1 MSRTLPRALA
11 LTASALAL
19 ALTTSACSL
28 LSFGPRTSA
37 FSMKVG
43 QCVQLPTGDGDNVT
57 DLETTDCSALHD
69 AEVFHL
75 TQVTEDERP
84 SDSELEDMGGDACL
98 AAFEGYVGIPYEESE
113 LDYTM
118 LYPSPGSW
126 EQGDREII
134 CFIISG
140 DGTDTQLS
148 GSMKGSN
155 T

>member
-11 LTASALAL
+11 LTASALTL

-43 QCVQLPTGDGDNVT
+43 QCVQLPTGDNIT

-84 SDSELEDMGGDACL
+84 SDSELEDMGG
-98 AAFEGYVGIPYEESE
+98 AAFEGYVGVPYEESE
-113 LDYTM
+113 LDYTI

-140 DGTDTQLS
+140 EGTDTQLS

-155 T
+155 K

>member
-1 MSRTLPRALA
+1 MSRTMTRVLA
-11 LTASALAL
+11 LTASAAAL
-19 ALTTSACSL
+19 AMTMSACSL

-43 QCVQLPTGDGDNVT
+43 QCVQLPTGDNIT
-57 DLETTDCSALHD
+57 DLETTDCSTLHD

-98 AAFEGYVGIPYEESE
+98 AAVEGYGGVPYEESE
-113 LDYTM
+113 LDYTI

-140 DGTDTQLS
+140 EGTDVQLS

-155 T
+155 K

>member
-1 MSRTLPRALA
+1 MSRTMTRALA
-11 LTASALAL
+11 LTASALTL

-43 QCVQLPTGDGDNVT
+43 QCVQLPTGENIT

-98 AAFEGYVGIPYEESE
+98 AAFEGYVGISYEESA
-113 LDYTM
+113 LDYTI

-140 DGTDTQLS
+140 EGTDVQLS

-155 T
+155 R

>member
-1 MSRTLPRALA
+1 MSHTMTRTLA
-11 LTASALAL
+11 LTASAAAL
-19 ALTTSACSL
+19 AMTMSACNL

-43 QCVQLPTGDGDNVT
+43 QCVQLPTGDNIT

-113 LDYTM
+113 LDYTI

-140 DGTDTQLS
+140 EGTDVQLS

-155 T
+155 K

>member
-1 MSRTLPRALA
+1 MSRTMTRVLA
-11 LTASALAL
+11 LTASAAAL
-19 ALTTSACSL
+19 AMTMSACSL

-43 QCVQLPTGDGDNVT
+43 QCVQLPTGDNIT

-84 SDSELEDMGGDACL
+84 SDSEAEDRGGAACL

-113 LDYTM
+113 LDYTI

-155 T
+155 K

>member
-1 MSRTLPRALA
+1 
-11 LTASALAL
+11 
-19 ALTTSACSL
+19 
-28 LSFGPRTSA
+28 
-37 FSMKVG
+37 MKVG
-43 QCVQLPTGDGDNVT
+43 QCVQLPTGDNIT

-113 LDYTM
+113 LDYTI

-126 EQGDREII
+126 EEGDREII

-148 GSMKGSN
+148 GSMRGANK
-155 T
+155 

>member
-1 MSRTLPRALA
+1 MSRTMTRTLA
-11 LTASALAL
+11 LTASALTL

-37 FSMKVG
+37 FNVKIG
-43 QCVQLPTGDGDNVT
+43 QCVQLPTDESVT

-69 AEVFHL
+69 AEIFYL
-75 TQVTEDERP
+75 SQVTEDERP

-113 LDYTM
+113 LDYTI

-140 DGTDTQLS
+140 DGTDTQLA
-148 GSMKGSN
+148 GSMRGANK
-155 T
+155 

>member
-1 MSRTLPRALA
+1 MSRTMTRTLA
-11 LTASALAL
+11 LTVSAAALAM
-19 ALTTSACSL
+19 TMSACSL

-43 QCVQLPTGDGDNVT
+43 QCVQLPTGDNIT

-113 LDYTM
+113 LDYTI

-126 EQGDREII
+126 EEGDREII

-148 GSMKGSN
+148 GSMRGANK
-155 T
+155 

>member
-1 MSRTLPRALA
+1 MSRTMTRVLA
-11 LTASALAL
+11 LTASAAAL
-19 ALTTSACSL
+19 AMTMSACSL

-43 QCVQLPTGDGDNVT
+43 QCVQLPTGDNIT
-57 DLETTDCSALHD
+57 DLETTDCSTLHD

-98 AAFEGYVGIPYEESE
+98 AAFEGYVGVPYEESE
-113 LDYTM
+113 LDYTI

-140 DGTDTQLS
+140 EGTDVQLS

-155 T
+155 K

>member
-1 MSRTLPRALA
+1 MSRTMTRVLA
-11 LTASALAL
+11 LTASAAAL
-19 ALTTSACSL
+19 AMTMSACSL

-43 QCVQLPTGDGDNVT
+43 QCVQLPTGDNIT

-75 TQVTEDERP
+75 TQVTENERP

-113 LDYTM
+113 LDYTI

-126 EQGDREII
+126 EEGDREII

-148 GSMKGSN
+148 GSMRGANK
-155 T
+155 

>member
-1 MSRTLPRALA
+1 M
-11 LTASALAL
+11 
-19 ALTTSACSL
+19 
-28 LSFGPRTSA
+28 
-37 FSMKVG
+37 
-43 QCVQLPTGDGDNVT
+43 
-57 DLETTDCSALHD
+57 HD

-126 EQGDREII
+126 EQCDREII

-155 T
+155 K

>member
-1 MSRTLPRALA
+1 MSRTMTRALA
-11 LTASALAL
+11 LTASALTLAL
-19 ALTTSACSL
+19 ATSACSL

-43 QCVQLPTGDGDNVT
+43 QCVQLPTGDNIT

-69 AEVFHL
+69 A
-75 TQVTEDERP
+75 EDERP

-113 LDYTM
+113 LDYTI

-126 EQGDREII
+126 EEGDREII

-148 GSMKGSN
+148 GSMRGANK
-155 T
+155 

>member
-1 MSRTLPRALA
+1 MSRTMTRTLA
-11 LTASALAL
+11 LMASALTL

-43 QCVQLPTGDGDNVT
+43 QCVQLPTGDNIT

-84 SDSELEDMGGDACL
+84 SDSELEDIGGDACL
-98 AAFEGYVGIPYEESE
+98 AAFEGYVGIPFEESE
-113 LDYTM
+113 LDYTI

-140 DGTDTQLS
+140 DGTDTQLA
-148 GSMKGSN
+148 GSMRGANK
-155 T
+155 

>member
-1 MSRTLPRALA
+1 MSRTMTRTLA
-11 LTASALAL
+11 LTASAAAL
-19 ALTTSACSL
+19 AMTMSACNL

-43 QCVQLPTGDGDNVT
+43 QCVQLPTGDNIT

-98 AAFEGYVGIPYEESE
+98 AAFEGYVGVPYEESE
-113 LDYTM
+113 LDYTI

-140 DGTDTQLS
+140 EGTDVQLS

-155 T
+155 K

>member
-1 MSRTLPRALA
+1 MSRTMTRALA
-11 LTASALAL
+11 LATSTAALAM
-19 ALTTSACSL
+19 TMSACSL

-43 QCVQLPTGDGDNVT
+43 QCVQLPTGDNIT

-140 DGTDTQLS
+140 EGTDVQLS

-155 T
+155 K

>member
-1 MSRTLPRALA
+1 MSRTMTRALA
-11 LTASALAL
+11 LTASALTL

-43 QCVQLPTGDGDNVT
+43 QCVQLPTGDNIT

-98 AAFEGYVGIPYEESE
+98 AAFEGYVGISYEESA
-113 LDYTM
+113 LDYTI

-140 DGTDTQLS
+140 EGTDVQLS

-155 T
+155 R

>member
-19 ALTTSACSL
+19 ALTTSACS
-28 LSFGPRTSA
+28 PRTSA

-75 TQVTEDERP
+75 TQVT
-84 SDSELEDMGGDACL
+84 
-98 AAFEGYVGIPYEESE
+98 
-113 LDYTM
+113 
-118 LYPSPGSW
+118 
-126 EQGDREII
+126 
-134 CFIISG
+134 
-140 DGTDTQLS
+140 
-148 GSMKGSN
+148 
-155 T
+155 

>member
-1 MSRTLPRALA
+1 MSRTMTRALA
-11 LTASALAL
+11 LTASALTL

-43 QCVQLPTGDGDNVT
+43 QCVQLPTGENIT

-98 AAFEGYVGIPYEESE
+98 AAFEGYVGIPSEESE
-113 LDYTM
+113 LDYTI

-126 EQGDREII
+126 EEGDREII

-140 DGTDTQLS
+140 DGTDAQLS
-148 GSMKGSN
+148 GSMRGANK
-155 T
+155 

>member
-1 MSRTLPRALA
+1 MSRTMTRVLV
-11 LTASALAL
+11 LTASAAAL
-19 ALTTSACSL
+19 AMTMSACSL

-43 QCVQLPTGDGDNVT
+43 QCVQLPTGDNIT

-113 LDYTM
+113 LNYTI

-126 EQGDREII
+126 EEGDREII

-148 GSMKGSN
+148 GSMRGANK
-155 T
+155 

>member
-1 MSRTLPRALA
+1 MSRTMTRALA
-11 LTASALAL
+11 LTASAL
-19 ALTTSACSL
+19 TSACSL

-43 QCVQLPTGDGDNVT
+43 QCVQLPTGDNIT

-113 LDYTM
+113 LDYTI

-148 GSMKGSN
+148 GSMRGAN

>member
-1 MSRTLPRALA
+1 MSRTMTRALA
-11 LTASALAL
+11 LTA
-19 ALTTSACSL
+19 SACSL

-43 QCVQLPTGDGDNVT
+43 QCVQLPTGDNIT

-113 LDYTM
+113 LDYTI

-126 EQGDREII
+126 EEGDREII

-148 GSMKGSN
+148 GSMRGANK
-155 T
+155 

>member
-1 MSRTLPRALA
+1 MSRTMTRTLA
-11 LTASALAL
+11 LTASAAAL
-19 ALTTSACSL
+19 AMTMSACSL

-43 QCVQLPTGDGDNVT
+43 QCVQLPTGDNIT

-75 TQVTEDERP
+75 TQVTENERP

-113 LDYTM
+113 LDYTI

-126 EQGDREII
+126 EEGDREII

-148 GSMKGSN
+148 GSMRGANK
-155 T
+155 

>member
-1 MSRTLPRALA
+1 MSRTMTRVLA
-11 LTASALAL
+11 LTASAAAL
-19 ALTTSACSL
+19 AMTMSACSL

-43 QCVQLPTGDGDNVT
+43 QCVQLPTGDNIT

-113 LDYTM
+113 LDYTI

-140 DGTDTQLS
+140 EATATQLYAS
-148 GSMKGSN
+148 KKRSN
-155 T
+155 K

>member
-1 MSRTLPRALA
+1 MSRTMTRVLA
-11 LTASALAL
+11 LTASAAAL
-19 ALTTSACSL
+19 AMTMSACSL

-43 QCVQLPTGDGDNVT
+43 QCVQLPTGDNIT

-98 AAFEGYVGIPYEESE
+98 AAFEGYVGIPYEEYE
-113 LDYTM
+113 LDYTI
-118 LYPSPGSW
+118 LYTSPGSW
-126 EQGDREII
+126 EQGDRESI

-155 T
+155 K

>member
-1 MSRTLPRALA
+1 
-11 LTASALAL
+11 
-19 ALTTSACSL
+19 
-28 LSFGPRTSA
+28 
-37 FSMKVG
+37 MKVG
-43 QCVQLPTGDGDNVT
+43 QCVQLPTGDNIT

-98 AAFEGYVGIPYEESE
+98 AAFEGYVGISYEESA
-113 LDYTM
+113 LDYTI

-140 DGTDTQLS
+140 EGTDVQLS

-155 T
+155 R

>member
-1 MSRTLPRALA
+1 MSRTTTHVLA
-11 LTASALAL
+11 LTASALTL

-43 QCVQLPTGDGDNVT
+43 QCVQLPTGDNIT

-113 LDYTM
+113 LDYTI

-126 EQGDREII
+126 EEGDREII

-140 DGTDTQLS
+140 EGTDVQLS

-155 T
+155 K

>member
-1 MSRTLPRALA
+1 MSRTMTRTLA
-11 LTASALAL
+11 LTASAAAL
-19 ALTTSACSL
+19 AMTMSACNL

-43 QCVQLPTGDGDNVT
+43 QCVQLPTGDNIT

-98 AAFEGYVGIPYEESE
+98 AAFEGYVGISYEESE
-113 LDYTM
+113 LDYTI

-140 DGTDTQLS
+140 EGTDVQLS

-155 T
+155 K

>member
-1 MSRTLPRALA
+1 MSRTMTRVLA
-11 LTASALAL
+11 LTASALTL

-43 QCVQLPTGDGDNVT
+43 QCVQLPTGDK
-57 DLETTDCSALHD
+57 TTDCSALHD

-113 LDYTM
+113 LDYTI

-126 EQGDREII
+126 EEGDREII

-148 GSMKGSN
+148 GSMRGANK
-155 T
+155 

>member
-1 MSRTLPRALA
+1 MSRTMTRALA
-11 LTASALAL
+11 LATSTAALAM
-19 ALTTSACSL
+19 TMSACSL

-43 QCVQLPTGDGDNVT
+43 QCVQLPTGDNIT

-113 LDYTM
+113 LDYTI

-140 DGTDTQLS
+140 DGTDVQLS

-155 T
+155 K